1 MNLYEQTKKYLVAD
15 NFKFQEKISKEDKFI
30 FSKVDGENVRMN
42 VFIHYIEDKN
52 TILCFSEL
60 PLNISIDKRKT
71 LLQFLS
77 NLNQE
82 LLITNFL
89 LSEQSGVIKLKSVL
103 YQDNELT
110 QETFRKFLFT
120 NIATL
125 DLYAPNIFKKIYDL
139 NNLTTDK
146 EKNNFSLN

>member
-1 MNLYEQTKKYLVAD
+1 MNLYEQTKKYLVDD
-15 NFKFQEKISKEDKFI
+15 NFRFQEKESKEEKFI

-42 VFIHYIEDKN
+42 VFIHYIKDKN
-52 TILCFSEL
+52 IILCFSEL
-60 PLNISIDKRKT
+60 PFKISTDKRKII
-71 LLQFLS
+71 LQFLS

-89 LSEQSGVIKLKSVL
+89 LSDQNGVVKLKSVL

-125 DLYAPNIFKKIYDL
+125 DLYAPDIFKIIYEF
-139 NNLTTDK
+139 NNQIK
-146 EKNNFSLN
+146 EPEKTNFSLN